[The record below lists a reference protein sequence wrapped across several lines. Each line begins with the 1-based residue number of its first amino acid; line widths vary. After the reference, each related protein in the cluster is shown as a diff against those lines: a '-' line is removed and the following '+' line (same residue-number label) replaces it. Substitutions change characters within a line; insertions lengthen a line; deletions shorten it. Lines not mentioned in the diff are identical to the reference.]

1 MNNTKS
7 KVSPALF
14 ILVIICFLL
23 PFVDLSCSGQSFT
36 LNGFD
41 FITGTS
47 VAGEKLPS
55 NPLAVAAVVMALIG
69 AALFFWK
76 NNGTQIAQ
84 TVAGVLGFIS
94 LAVMK
99 STFER
104 KIMGEADI
112 PIQIEWR
119 LGYYLAMLFFTGAV
133 AYSLYQTFSNKSTV
147 PADNFGSSASKTV
160 CPHCHKYNE
169 STDNWCQWCGGSLQ
183 AHIGEIQAGDRGQP
197 AVPARSAM
205 PTQLAA
211 ESVLVVDIEESPTV
225 PLRTD
230 IKAETDAAGDRGQL
244 TMPARS
250 AMLTQ
255 PAPAQPEVLTQ
266 PVVPTQP
273 AAESVLVVD
282 IGESSTV
289 PLRTDIKAETDITP
303 VAFLRVER
311 IGRCELIPVLKRE
324 FIIGSHNGSD
334 YQEHSGNLGPI
345 NARIEKADDNYFI
358 CNQQTDSI
366 TYLNDQRLSTSHIY
380 PLQPG
385 DIIRLGDV
393 EYIFDLA

>member
-1 MNNTKS
+1 MNNTKG

-36 LNGFD
+36 INGFD
-41 FITGTS
+41 FVTGTS
-47 VAGEKLPS
+47 MGGEKLPS

-76 NNGTQIAQ
+76 NSMTQIVQA
-84 TVAGVLGFIS
+84 VLGALGFIS
-94 LAVMK
+94 LAAMK
-99 STFER
+99 ITFER

-119 LGYYLAMLFFTGAV
+119 LGYYLAMLFFTGAI
-133 AYSLYQTFSNKSTV
+133 AYNLYQTFGNKSTV
-147 PADNFGSSASKTV
+147 PINDFGSSASKTV

-169 STDNWCQWCGGSLQ
+169 SGNNWCQWCGGSLQ
-183 AHIGEIQAGDRGQP
+183 AHIGESQADDRGQP
-197 AVPARSAM
+197 TMPAQSAM
-205 PTQLAA
+205 LTQPALTQPEVLTQPVAPTQPAA
-211 ESVLVVDIEESPTV
+211 ESVLVVEIEESPTV

-230 IKAETDAAGDRGQL
+230 IKAQIDT
-244 TMPARS
+244 T
-250 AMLTQ
+250 T
-255 PAPAQPEVLTQ
+255 
-266 PVVPTQP
+266 
-273 AAESVLVVD
+273 
-282 IGESSTV
+282 
-289 PLRTDIKAETDITP
+289 

-311 IGRCELIPVLKRE
+311 IGRCELIPIFKRE
-324 FIIGSHNGSD
+324 FIIGSQNGSD

-345 NARIEKADDNYFI
+345 NARIEKADNNYFI
-358 CNQQTDSI
+358 CNQQAESI
-366 TYLNDQRLSTSHIY
+366 TYLNDQRLSSSHIY

-385 DIIRLGDV
+385 DVIRLGDV